1 MLPHI
6 NLGNVKNVLLVMSGK
21 GGVGKSF
28 ITASIAVAL
37 KELSYSVAIFDADI
51 HGPSIPWILGI
62 ENTFLGVTV
71 EGKLI
76 PAEVNGIA
84 IVSFEL
90 LLEHKEEPIAWRGPL
105 KTRAIVEILSKTAW
119 GSRDFLIIDMPP
131 GVGDEH
137 LTIIHLLKPLIKGA
151 ILVLTPGKLV
161 EHIVKKAKKFL
172 NEADIKLFGAI
183 LNMAYFQCPSC
194 GKLHNLY
201 GNYGIEDIEILMKI
215 PIKPGISQAISEGK
229 LLHYLYNDDSELLNE
244 FVNLCK
250 LILK

>member
-1 MLPHI
+1 
-6 NLGNVKNVLLVMSGK
+6 MSGK

-28 ITASIAVAL
+28 ISASIAVAL

-71 EGKLI
+71 EGKII

-90 LLEHKEEPIAWRGPL
+90 LLEHKEEPIAWRGPM
-105 KTRAIVEILSKTAW
+105 KTRAIVEILSKTVW

-137 LTIIHLLKPLIKGA
+137 L
-151 ILVLTPGKLV
+151 
-161 EHIVKKAKKFL
+161 
-172 NEADIKLFGAI
+172 N
-183 LNMAYFQCPSC
+183 
-194 GKLHNLY
+194 
-201 GNYGIEDIEILMKI
+201 
-215 PIKPGISQAISEGK
+215 
-229 LLHYLYNDDSELLNE
+229 
-244 FVNLCK
+244 
-250 LILK
+250 